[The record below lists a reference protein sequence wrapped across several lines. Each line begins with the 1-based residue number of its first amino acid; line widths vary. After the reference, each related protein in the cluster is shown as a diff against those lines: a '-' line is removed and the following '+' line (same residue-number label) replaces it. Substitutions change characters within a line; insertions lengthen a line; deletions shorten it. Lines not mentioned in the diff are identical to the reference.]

1 MSSGQRH
8 RIEDWADAA
17 RAEIAEWEAE
27 ELRKLE
33 EWEAV
38 WGADSSPPLDAVVLD
53 RFLSR
58 IRDALS
64 EED

>member
-1 MSSGQRH
+1 MEKRA
-8 RIEDWADAA
+8 RITDWADAA

-33 EWEAV
+33 EMEAV
-38 WGADSSPPLDAVVLD
+38 WGGDSSKLVPDLL
-53 RFLSR
+53 LSR